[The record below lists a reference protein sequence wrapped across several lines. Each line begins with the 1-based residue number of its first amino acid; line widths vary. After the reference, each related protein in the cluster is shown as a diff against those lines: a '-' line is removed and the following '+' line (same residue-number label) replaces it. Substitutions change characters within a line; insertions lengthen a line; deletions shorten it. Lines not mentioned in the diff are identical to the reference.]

1 MKNTKGSLSSDG
13 RVRPWNPSFLQ
24 ALRNVDQAALRA
36 QRTNGG
42 QDRATRVRDQ
52 PERRSGL
59 TRSSEKTKERKPA
72 WGPPEPDDGRPRQ
85 RCVKA
90 GATRAHITVIAVAL
104 RAPCPGSLHHPAGR
118 CMMHSSEADHSPFYQ
133 SKMGDTVLRWCDREL
148 STRHR
153 VSILSSDRGVAV
165 VE

>member
-24 ALRNVDQAALRA
+24 ALRNVDQAALRT

-59 TRSSEKTKERKPA
+59 TRSSEETKERKPA
-72 WGPPEPDDGRPRQ
+72 WGPRSQTMDDL
-85 RCVKA
+85 VK
-90 GATRAHITVIAVAL
+90 GA
-104 RAPCPGSLHHPAGR
+104 
-118 CMMHSSEADHSPFYQ
+118 
-133 SKMGDTVLRWCDREL
+133 
-148 STRHR
+148 
-153 VSILSSDRGVAV
+153 
-165 VE
+165 